1 MTRYSDYDDN
11 EPDET
16 NELTVGAAL
25 VGMLVVPWL
34 VPLIEL
40 FQRRRNPRRAR
51 LFSTWAKVTI
61 EVVGIVAFM
70 LAAIVLTEWKP

>member
-25 VGMLVVPWL
+25 VGMLVLPWL

-40 FQRRRNPRRAR
+40 FRRRRNPRHAR

-61 EVVGIVAFM
+61 EVVGIVVFM
-70 LAAIVLTEWKP
+70 LAAIVLTGAQP